1 MRSYHAAR
9 AVFSL
14 FSALAWI
21 MILIGIVAVFGGFS
35 AGRQINPYNPDLGV
49 ALVAVPGALVSIFGF
64 VMLVL
69 AQMGRA
75 GVDTAEYSQQMLKAS
90 RDHME
95 VSQQLVRQG
104 EKLEQ
109 GYAALASKIEAA
121 SAASYAGKLSATD
134 AVPLAQATT
143 TLLTDTK
150 VEMEPAKVRYEDR
163 LRIEN
168 GVALADVS
176 PSLAPEAART

>member
-9 AVFSL
+9 AVFTL
-14 FSALAWI
+14 FSTLAWI
-21 MILIGIVAVFGGFS
+21 LILVGIVAVFGGFS

-109 GYAALASKIEAA
+109 GYAAVVAKLSAPTSVSYDGRLAPAEVPVTATA
-121 SAASYAGKLSATD
+121 SAAPLPVAGEA
-134 AVPLAQATT
+134 A
-143 TLLTDTK
+143 
-150 VEMEPAKVRYEDR
+150 AKVGYRDT
-163 LRIEN
+163 LQIEQ
-168 GVALADVS
+168 GVPM
-176 PSLAPEAART
+176 PSLNGANTKTTVAT